1 MDISSYIKAALSK
14 KFSKEAIYLDLLK
27 KGAKVDQ
34 ITEAFKKCQHDGRD
48 VQKQTTNTILVIAAI
63 LIGVGIFSFIASNW
77 QEMTKVAKIIVIFIA
92 MIAAHVS
99 GFYLKE
105 QSGYEKTGKALI
117 LLGTL
122 IYGAGIFLIAQMFHT
137 RAEYPEGFLLWMLGT
152 LAIAFSLGEFSVL
165 FYLAAILGII
175 GNGTEIFE
183 IFNRFAEN
191 HYLYTS
197 LPLLILSAC
206 ACYFTSRHLQKF
218 PEISKKLKDF
228 FILLAMLFLG
238 SILTLLNQYFGT
250 PFETTSIIFTVAV
263 LSLAAAYYHKSSL
276 ILIFGIIGIL
286 SWWEAKFFDWAE
298 IKDITE
304 VALISNNLFIGLN
317 FLLLAPIHKHKET
330 LSNFAKIYTVL
341 GLAFVTFILLIL
353 STEFGIEKFI
363 IETGDTNIIYSWQI
377 TVGLIAL
384 IMGIINFSIYL
395 LKTGLAAK
403 KEILI
408 TSILTAFFAAL
419 SFSPLGALQFPG
431 FKMFWAAIF
440 NFLFFGEI
448 IAIIFFG
455 YYRKTN
461 AYINLGVLLM
471 AIFILMKYFDW
482 FFTFLNKSL
491 FFIVAGILLFVIGFF
506 MEKTRKYLISNIE
519 HEHKA

>member
-1 MDISSYIKAALSK
+1 MDISSYIKSALDK

-34 ITEAFKKCQHDGRD
+34 ITEALKKCQHENRD

-137 RAEYPEGFLLWMLGT
+137 RADYPEGFLLWMLGT

-206 ACYFTSRHLQKF
+206 ACYFTSRHLEKF

-250 PFETTSIIFTVAV
+250 PFETTSIIFTIAV
-263 LSLAAAYYHKSSL
+263 LSLAAAYYHKSPL

-286 SWWEAKFFDWAE
+286 SWWETKFVKWTNA
-298 IKDITE
+298 KDITD
-304 VALISNNLFIGLN
+304 LSQITNNFLIGLN

-330 LSNFAKIYTVL
+330 LSNFAKTYTVF
-341 GLAFVTFILLIL
+341 GLVFVTFILLTL
-353 STEFGIEKFI
+353 STESGIEELIMDSKGNSIFL
-363 IETGDTNIIYSWQI
+363 SWQI
-377 TVGLIAL
+377 TIGLIAL
-384 IMGIINFSIYL
+384 IMGIISSSFYL
-395 LKTGLAAK
+395 LKSQLAAK
-403 KEILI
+403 KEILVIALASAFFIALPIVLPTI
-408 TSILTAFFAAL
+408 TSFK
-419 SFSPLGALQFPG
+419 GA
-431 FKMFWAAIF
+431 KMFWAAIF

-448 IAIIFFG
+448 LAIIFTG

-461 AYINLGVLLM
+461 AYINIGVTLM